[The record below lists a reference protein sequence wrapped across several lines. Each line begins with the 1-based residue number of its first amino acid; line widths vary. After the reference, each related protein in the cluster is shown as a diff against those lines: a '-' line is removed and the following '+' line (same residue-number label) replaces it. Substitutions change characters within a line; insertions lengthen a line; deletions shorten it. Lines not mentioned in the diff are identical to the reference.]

1 MLNLPQIDS
10 LIINKDLKNESELIL
25 NPVIKEKESIYS
37 SGTFFRNLNIS
48 PRGGSEFNGGFQMQ
62 IQGSL
67 GNDIQVSGVLSDQ
80 NFPIQPEGNTSTLD
94 ENDKIYFQINHNNF
108 AVNAGDVD
116 VNIKSG
122 RFLNISRKTVGL
134 NNQFKFAGLSG
145 GGSIAGSKGIT
156 HQVEFK
162 GIDRKQGPYS
172 LTSKNGNRDIMII
185 AGSEN
190 VWLNGIRL
198 NRGEENDYTIDYSIG
213 EIFFMPKNIIYF

>member
-25 NPVIKEKESIYS
+25 NPVIKEIESIYS

-94 ENDKIYFQINHNNF
+94 EIDKIYFQINHNNF

-122 RFLNISRKTVGL
+122 RFLNISRKTVGI
-134 NNQFKFAGLSG
+134 NK
-145 GGSIAGSKGIT
+145 
-156 HQVEFK
+156 
-162 GIDRKQGPYS
+162 
-172 LTSKNGNRDIMII
+172 
-185 AGSEN
+185 
-190 VWLNGIRL
+190 
-198 NRGEENDYTIDYSIG
+198 
-213 EIFFMPKNIIYF
+213 